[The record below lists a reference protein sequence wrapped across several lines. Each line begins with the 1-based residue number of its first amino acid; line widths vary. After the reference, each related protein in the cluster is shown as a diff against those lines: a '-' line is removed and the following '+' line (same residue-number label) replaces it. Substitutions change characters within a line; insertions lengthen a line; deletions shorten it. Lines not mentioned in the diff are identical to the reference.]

1 MIDTDPV
8 TEEPGMRI
16 FDREPTLW
24 IAGLNAGIM
33 IIGTVGLKVINQEQA
48 GLFVVVV
55 NAIFAAVN
63 AFAVRPISPVTFT
76 YAIGAIVALMGSYGL
91 NLPTETVAAINMGVV
106 PVLALLSRGQVTP
119 ANTAISRE
127 STSEEVAR
135 EVGAPGPTAP
145 VA

>member
-1 MIDTDPV
+1 MK
-8 TEEPGMRI
+8 I

-24 IAGLNAGIM
+24 IAALNAVIM
-33 IIGTVGLKVINQEQA
+33 IVGTVGLKVINQEQA

-76 YAIGAIVALMGSYGL
+76 YAVGAIVALFGSYGL
-91 NLPTETVAAINMGVV
+91 TLPADTVAMINAAVI
-106 PVLALLSRGQVTP
+106 PALALLSRGQVTP
-119 ANTAISRE
+119 ADTAISRE
-127 STSEEVAR
+127 STSLEVAR

>member
-1 MIDTDPV
+1 
-8 TEEPGMRI
+8 MRI

-24 IAGLNAGIM
+24 IAGLNAAIM
-33 IIGTVGLKVINQEQA
+33 ILGTVGLNLINQEQA

-127 STSEEVAR
+127 STSAEVAR
-135 EVGAPGPTAP
+135 EVGAAGTSEDVAAIP
-145 VA
+145 VTK